1 MRYLA
6 DQPVYDVPPGTLA
19 EVLSDVRGGQL
30 FEYALSRFLIEFH
43 GDHDPSSR
51 RRRISD
57 EPELAPN
64 QRLNAILGA
73 AGEHL
78 AQRWDLGEPPPWMAK
93 PERFMDQPHFMNPH
107 LPKSR
112 LFEESPPAFRRRRIF
127 TVAEP
132 LVCSERYLILWTSEL
147 VEISDPEPEAASYR
161 PSF

>member
-1 MRYLA
+1 VRYLA

-93 PERFMDQPHFMNPH
+93 PERFVDQPHFMNPH

-112 LFEESPPAFRRRRIF
+112 LFEESPPAFRRRRVF

-132 LVCSERYLILWTSEL
+132 LVCSASTMNLWTFDM
-147 VEISDPEPEAASYR
+147 VEESVPDAEPSYR
-161 PSF
+161 P